1 MSRLLIKSDGAQTQS
16 LELRLGT
23 TRLGRSED
31 NDFQIDH
38 PTISSRHCEILLEA
52 DSAMVRDLG
61 STNGTFIEGQPVKEA
76 RLQSGQTLQLGDV
89 QMVLETTPITVAIPK
104 IDRPSVPAP
113 SRLPDG
119 AAACLNHSQVRATQ
133 KCTQCHHEFCEPCV
147 HHLRRVGGK
156 FLNLCPLCSGRCE
169 SLSGVVKPKKKSLF
183 ARLAQT
189 LRLPTRRKH

>member
-1 MSRLLIKSDGAQTQS
+1 MSRLLIKSEGEQTQS
-16 LELRLGT
+16 LELRLGI
-23 TRLGRSED
+23 TRLGRSDD

-38 PTISSRHCEILLEA
+38 PTISTHHCEIQLEA
-52 DSAMVRDLG
+52 DSVVVRDLG

-76 RLQSGQTLQLGDV
+76 RLQAGQTLQLGDV

-104 IDRPSVPAP
+104 FDVPQVPLP

-119 AAACLNHSQVRATQ
+119 TAACLNHPQVRATQ
-133 KCTQCHHEFCEPCV
+133 KCTYCHHEFCETCV

-156 FLNLCPLCSGRCE
+156 FLNLCPQCSAHCE
-169 SLSGVVKPKKKSLF
+169 PLGVVVKPKKKSLF

-189 LRLPTRRKH
+189 LKLPVKRKH